1 MVVKR
6 ILSGITFLLS
16 LGGLLLSLAG
26 GVGVW
31 MVKEPVTAGATQVF
45 ARIEAKFDIAE
56 QSLNHVATSLANAAE
71 RLDRVRQKQ
80 RELAQKPQPN
90 RTLQRILARKVQQ
103 RIARIAPQLGNANEE
118 LHTVAEAAVV
128 VNSILEDVGS
138 FPFLSISGLEND
150 RLTEMN
156 RRLAGVAPAAW
167 ELSRLLGEPG
177 PGGDSDAAGD
187 RLSRIE
193 RTVKTLRRFIAQ
205 YESQLQQVRQ
215 RTEGLKAATLQWIT
229 PASVL
234 ISLVC
239 LWIALS
245 QVSLLCHACSWWK
258 HAGRPNP

>member
-1 MVVKR
+1 MKVCKR
-6 ILSGITFLLS
+6 ILAGLTLL
-16 LGGLLLSLAG
+16 LGTAGLLLSLAG

-31 MVKEPVTAGATQVF
+31 VVKEPVTAGATHVF
-45 ARIEAKFDIAE
+45 GRVEEKLDKAE
-56 QSLNHVATSLANAAE
+56 QSLNHVATSLARAAE
-71 RLDRVRQKQ
+71 RLDRVRQEQ
-80 RELAQKPQPN
+80 RKLAKKPPPA
-90 RTLQRILARKVQQ
+90 LQRILARTVRQG
-103 RIARIAPQLGNANEE
+103 IERIAPQLGNANEE

-138 FPFLSISGLEND
+138 FPFLSISGLDND

-156 RRLAGVAPAAW
+156 HRLAGVAPAAW

-177 PGGDSDAAGD
+177 QGGGSDAAGD

-205 YESQLQQVRQ
+205 YKSQLKQVRQ
-215 RTEGLKAATLQWIT
+215 RAEGLKSATLQWIT
-229 PASVL
+229 PAAVL

-245 QVSLLCHACSWWK
+245 QVSLLCHAWSWWK
-258 HAGRPNP
+258 HAGHPNP